1 MVELDS
7 TGTSEDEDVMISP
20 DNKNELLLGAS
31 EVDTLIVDCS
41 ITASGERSDVA
52 FSIFVIAVTSLT
64 ACSSEGSS
72 IVEEKLVWFMVSIL
86 LVRPDDGVDT
96 VTLIIAVVPMPSTF
110 DTFVL
115 IDFCVEVEFIAADA
129 AVMFNACSGIDVE
142 FSVLF

>member
-7 TGTSEDEDVMISP
+7 TSTSEDEDVLISP
-20 DNKNELLLGAS
+20 DNENELLLDAS
-31 EVDTLIVDCS
+31 EVDKPVVDSS

-52 FSIFVIAVTSLT
+52 FSLFVTAVTSLT
-64 ACSSEGSS
+64 ACCSDGSP
-72 IVEEKLVWFMVSIL
+72 IAEEKLVLLMVSIS

-96 VTLIIAVVPMPSTF
+96 VTLIIAVVPSAV
-110 DTFVL
+110 DKFVL
-115 IDFCVEVEFIAADA
+115 IDVCVEVEFIAADA